1 MTQMIALIDGSTYSR
16 SVCDHAAWI
25 AARTGAGI
33 DLLHVLGRRGTGSVP
48 VDLSGNLD
56 ANGRE
61 GLLAE
66 LASLDEQQ
74 AKLVLKRGRL
84 ILDDARARLIEDGIV
99 DVGARLRHGDLI
111 EAVQEFE
118 AEADLIVVGKRGEAA
133 DFARLHLGS
142 NLERVVRASH
152 KPVFVASRAFRP
164 VERVLIAFDG
174 GASAIKAVDHVAAS
188 PLFAGLAC
196 RLLMVGTESAAAL
209 GKLEDAAGR
218 LRAAGRDTQ
227 AAILPGQPDAVIARE
242 VENGD
247 IGLVV
252 MGAYGHSRI
261 RSLIIGSTT
270 TQMIRSCLV
279 PVMLFR

>member
-1 MTQMIALIDGSTYSR
+1 MTRVIALIDGSTYSR

-33 DLLHVLGRRGTGSVP
+33 DLLHVLGRRGAGSAP
-48 VDLSGNLD
+48 VDLSGSLD

-74 AKLVLKRGRL
+74 ARLALKRGRL
-84 ILDDARARLIEDGIV
+84 ILDDARARLAEDGIA
-99 DVGARLRHGDLI
+99 DVGTRLRHGDLI

-118 AEADLIVVGKRGEAA
+118 TGADMIVVGRRGEAA

-142 NLERVVRASH
+142 NLERVARASH
-152 KPVFVASRAFRP
+152 KPVFVASRAFVP
-164 VERVLIAFDG
+164 IERFLIAFDG

-196 RLLMVGTESAAAL
+196 RLLMVGPDSDTPRAR
-209 GKLEDAAGR
+209 LEDAARR
-218 LRAAGRDTQ
+218 LREAGLTVD

-242 VENGD
+242 VETGA

-252 MGAYGHSRI
+252 MGA
-261 RSLIIGSTT
+261 
-270 TQMIRSCLV
+270 
-279 PVMLFR
+279 

>member
-1 MTQMIALIDGSTYSR
+1 M
-16 SVCDHAAWI
+16 
-25 AARTGAGI
+25 
-33 DLLHVLGRRGTGSVP
+33 
-48 VDLSGNLD
+48 
-56 ANGRE
+56 
-61 GLLAE
+61 
-66 LASLDEQQ
+66 
-74 AKLVLKRGRL
+74 
-84 ILDDARARLIEDGIV
+84 
-99 DVGARLRHGDLI
+99 
-111 EAVQEFE
+111 
-118 AEADLIVVGKRGEAA
+118 
-133 DFARLHLGS
+133 
-142 NLERVVRASH
+142 
-152 KPVFVASRAFRP
+152 FVASRAFRP